1 MHIKFI
7 NRGTG
12 KGSFATNY
20 IVNARDHTGK
30 KRDFPPEI
38 MRGNPLMTG
47 ILADS
52 LSFKHKYRS
61 AVIAFHPEDSPTDD
75 QLNEFLNEFE
85 RLAFAG
91 LDPDQYSWTAVLH
104 REQEAEHIHIIVPR
118 VELISGKSMNISPPG
133 WEKNYDSLRD
143 YFNEKYEWKS
153 PDIDKNPEISRLTRP
168 HLEGT
173 HKSLK
178 ALSRA
183 ETKQLINDYL
193 TKNIISG
200 GINNR
205 ADIIKSLTDLG
216 FEIPRIGD
224 DYITIL
230 DTDSKTRI
238 RLKGAIY
245 EQHWTVESENK
256 TKNTDTKPSDRK
268 DSSGGIEALRGT
280 LEDRISGNAAYNQQ
294 RYSRST
300 DTFKPRLNKAINRQ
314 STERNEAE
322 FTFKTEMDQIN
333 SNNNEPL
340 PDYLFRQLGAGA
352 ILTVHDTEAIKRNR
366 TEQTD
371 LDETKRKQRNKLSRE
386 ITGNHDN
393 PVKHSDFQG
402 LQNINTSIENINNDR
417 IRDKINEE
425 FRAALD
431 SIQAGYEHAN
441 RASEQLTLSSRKIND
456 SIQRNNGIIQK
467 RTENLKNMQDQ
478 VKTTLIDYKLDLK
491 KEDVTERIKNFRA
504 LNKNKTSI
512 EKDKNEDKGLDL

>member
-7 NRGTG
+7 DRGTG

-20 IVNARDHTGK
+20 IVNAHDHTGK

-91 LDPDQYSWTAVLH
+91 LDADQYSWTAVLH
-104 REQEAEHIHIIVPR
+104 REKEAEHIHIIVPR

-143 YFNEKYEWKS
+143 YFNKKYEWKS

-168 HLEGT
+168 HLEGV

-193 TKNIISG
+193 TENIING

-216 FEIPRIGD
+216 FKTPRIGN

-256 TKNTDTKPSDRK
+256 TKNTDTKSNNRK
-268 DSSGGIEALRGT
+268 DYSGGIKALRDT
-280 LEDRISGNAAYNQQ
+280 LEERISGNAAYNQQ

-300 DTFKPRLNKAINRQ
+300 DTFKPRLNEAVNRQ
-314 STERNEAE
+314 SAEHNEAE
-322 FTFKTEMDQIN
+322 FTFKAEMDQVN
-333 SNNNEPL
+333 FNDNEPL
-340 PDYLFRQLGAGA
+340 PHYLFRQLGSDA
-352 ILTVHDTEAIKRNR
+352 ILTVHDTKAIKRNR
-366 TEQTD
+366 TEQAD
-371 LDETKRKQRNKLSRE
+371 IDETKRKQRNELSRE
-386 ITGNHDN
+386 ITGSHDK
-393 PVKHSDFQG
+393 PVKHSAFQEV
-402 LQNINTSIENINNDR
+402 QHINTSIEHINNDR

-425 FRAALD
+425 FRAAID

-441 RASEQLTLSSRKIND
+441 RASEQLTHSSRKIND

-467 RTENLKNMQDQ
+467 GTENLKNIQSQ
-478 VKTTLIDYKLDLK
+478 VEATLIDYKLDIE
-491 KEDVTERIKNFRA
+491 KEEIAKRIKNFRTS
-504 LNKNKTSI
+504 NKNKTPI